1 MAGAGGLG
9 GGLGGGEVSTGGK
22 EQLKEQLVPSV
33 RDKIRIREITK
44 YFTFTLFI
52 PV

>member
-1 MAGAGGLG
+1 MSGA

-33 RDKIRIREITK
+33 RDKIRMREITK
-44 YFTFTLFI
+44 YFTTFI
-52 PV
+52 AILL

>member
-1 MAGAGGLG
+1 MSGA
-9 GGLGGGEVSTGGK
+9 GGLGGGEVSIRGK
-22 EQLKEQLVPSV
+22 AQLKEQLAPSV

-44 YFTFTLFI
+44 YFIFTLFI